1 MVPSRHSLWVFWYK
15 KHPESGRSILSDL
28 LLIFLYL
35 DLKKFPFYIGAWLI
49 DSVML
54 VLSIQQSDSVIH
66 VHLSILSEI
75 LFPFTILIFNELEPI
90 PLWVFPWE
98 NSHRKDVSSSDLRQH
113 TGIFCQLNQRPMSTG
128 SFITQQRLF

>member
-1 MVPSRHSLWVFWYK
+1 M
-15 KHPESGRSILSDL
+15 SDL
-28 LLIFLYL
+28 LPIFLYL

-75 LFPFTILIFNELEPI
+75 LFPFTILIFDELQTI
-90 PLWVFPWE
+90 PL
-98 NSHRKDVSSSDLRQH
+98 
-113 TGIFCQLNQRPMSTG
+113 
-128 SFITQQRLF
+128 